1 MYPWLAYLSP
11 PPPKRLTDM
20 QLRPRQRDFVAR
32 CLKALDNDGNTL
44 GVAPTGAGK
53 TVMLSAVTREVGGRT
68 LVLQHRDE
76 LVAQN
81 RNTFKAVAPGIS
93 TDLYTAD
100 RKRWSDGV
108 TFGMVQTLS
117 RPDNLAT
124 VPFLDLLVIDE
135 AHHVAANS
143 YKSVIQAARN
153 INPRLKVFGVTATP
167 QRGDRRGLSETFS
180 NVADIISL
188 SELISTGFLVKP
200 RFFVIDCDIRDDLAK
215 VKVTTNDF
223 DMNEVAAI
231 MDKQVVTNRV
241 LDEWTAKAGGRKTVM
256 FCSTVAHAE
265 HVADFFKATGH
276 KADIIH
282 GEMPDGERR
291 RVLRA
296 FDKGEIQVLVNV
308 AVLTEGW
315 DCQDVSCVVLLRPC
329 SYKSTMI
336 QMIGRGLRKVDPDR
350 YPGVIKSDCI
360 VLDFG
365 YSILA
370 HGSIDTDVCLTPEPG
385 NKKCPECQ
393 TKLPAGALECPV
405 CGYEF
410 PIAADVEDDE
420 DEPDV
425 EIDKMKMPL
434 SHFNMTEV
442 HLMDMSPYRWQD
454 LFDGAV
460 VMANGLTAWA
470 CLVNYNDKWYVCGR
484 ADGAAARMIYA
495 TEDKVT
501 ALASADDFLRQAGDK
516 DASRKTKR
524 WLSEPATDK
533 QLQLL
538 DLTGMQFGMTKYL
551 ASCLI
556 TWKFN
561 ERDMKRLL
569 LR

>member
-1 MYPWLAYLSP
+1 
-11 PPPKRLTDM
+11 M
-20 QLRPRQRDFVAR
+20 QLRPRQRDFVKR
-32 CLKALDNDGNTL
+32 CIDALDKDGNTL

-53 TVMLSAVTREVGGRT
+53 TVMLSAVAREVGGRT

-81 RNTFKAVAPGIS
+81 RATFKAVAPGIS

-117 RPDNLAT
+117 RPDNLVT

-265 HVADFFKATGH
+265 HVADFFKTTGH

-484 ADGAAARMIYA
+484 AEGAAARLIYA
-495 TEDKVT
+495 TDDKVT

-561 ERDMKRLL
+561 ERDIKRIL